1 MLWIVFKYLTKA
13 YTTISSVWTQFW
25 SWWEE
30 DSTLKPY
37 RQFFLNKHHLAF
49 EPSYT
54 EVPAETIY
62 VEEWKWLGESLLRI
76 RYPGE
81 HIPRAWFHN
90 PFEQRVKQPWI
101 YVGDKTTELD
111 LTRTFNRFLVVGNI
125 IRQELIDHLIT
136 DEDSE
141 LIYIAP
147 RTFEQLKFPGEGIR
161 IEHDD
166 SL

>member
-13 YTTISSVWTQFW
+13 YTTITSVWTHFW

-30 DSTLKPY
+30 DSTLKPH

-49 EPSYT
+49 DSSYT

-62 VEEWKWLGESLLRI
+62 VEEWKWIGESLLRV

-81 HIPRAWFHN
+81 HIPRVWFHN

-101 YVGDKTTELD
+101 YVGDKNTETD

-161 IEHDD
+161 IEHED